1 MKSYGIKLLVIVS
14 VSALLFQGFQCGSPE
29 FTGAKLAMQQK
40 NYKEAARLLE
50 IEVQKNPKNEEAW
63 FLLGNL
69 RADMS
74 DFEGM
79 NAAFSEALKV
89 SNKYAQDIRNVRSN
103 HWGTHL
109 NSGAGYLERATSDS
123 SHLFDKAIV
132 EFDKAAKALP
142 ETSLTYKYIGYAY
155 NNKGSYAEAIE
166 FYKKAWEIGKDVEAL
181 KRAGNLHSAMGS
193 ELKVKFE
200 QENAENLR
208 SSRSLAEIKKNTRKS
223 DVMKHLGAP
232 DNIKKGPRGTKKED
246 WAYSRY
252 NLVLTIDSDRVT
264 NVNFSTPYRPRIDST
279 NLKLAMNEF
288 SAAIEAFEMA
298 KVADPKDNEIL
309 RMLLRAY
316 VEADRIEEATNTF
329 KQTIVN
335 DPNDKLNRYILGVLL
350 RTKGDYDGAVE
361 QFKEALRID
370 PAYSDALFDLGAT
383 YYNWGVELIRAEED
397 KKEQSDAFKEK
408 FQKALPY
415 MEQVLEERKEDAS
428 VWETVGTIYARL
440 GMQDKAVK
448 AFDEADRIRK
458 GVK

>member
-1 MKSYGIKLLVIVS
+1 MKSYGIKLLVIIAVS
-14 VSALLFQGFQCGSPE
+14 VLLFQGFQCGSPE

-40 NYKEAARLLE
+40 NYKEAARLLD
-50 IEVQKNPKNEEAW
+50 IEVEKNPKNEEAW

-69 RADMS
+69 RADMG
-74 DFEGM
+74 DFEAM

-89 SNKYAQDIRNVRSN
+89 SNKYTQDIRNVRYS

-109 NSGAGYLERATSDS
+109 NSGASYLERASSDS
-123 SHLFDKAIV
+123 SHLFDRAIV
-132 EFDKAAKALP
+132 EFDKATKAFP
-142 ETSLTYKYIGYAY
+142 ETSLTYKYMGYAY
-155 NNKGSYAEAIE
+155 NNKGNYTEAIE
-166 FYKKAWEIGKDVEAL
+166 FYKKAWEVGKDAEAL
-181 KRAGNLHSAMGS
+181 KRAGNLHTIQGS

-208 SSRSLAEIKKNTRKS
+208 SSRSLAEIKKSTRKN

-246 WAYSRY
+246 WMYNRY
-252 NLVLTIDSDRVT
+252 NLVLVIDNERVT
-264 NVNFSTPYRPRIDST
+264 DMNFSTPYRPRIDST
-279 NLKLAMNEF
+279 NLKLAMIQF
-288 SAAIEAFEMA
+288 SAAIEALEKA
-298 KVADPKDNEIL
+298 RSADPKDNEIL
-309 RMLLRAY
+309 RSLLRAY
-316 VEADRIEEATNTF
+316 VEADRIDEASNTF
-329 KQTIVN
+329 KQAIVN

-350 RTKGDYDGAVE
+350 RTKGDHDGAVE

-383 YYNWGVELIRAEED
+383 YYNWGVELIRLSED
-397 KKEQSDAFKEK
+397 KGEQNDSFKEK

-415 MEQVLEERKEDAS
+415 MEQVLEARKDD
-428 VWETVGTIYARL
+428 VTIWETVGTIYARL

-458 GVK
+458 GTK